1 MALSLSPE
9 IAKYLTL
16 AVFLIAYVLL
26 VAKKGHPLLVV
37 FIPVALLLAT
47 GIIDIPYA
55 FRSLNFNVLGILL
68 GMMILSELFIASNVP
83 AYLASVVVSKTR
95 TVGAALLAVCIMAG
109 FISMFVENVATVL
122 IVAPIALEMARK
134 LKISAVPFLIGIAV
148 SSNLQGC
155 ATMIGDSPSVL
166 LAVSAKMTF
175 TDFFWMHGKPGIFFA
190 VELGAV
196 ASFIILHL
204 FYRKFKSPVT
214 SMETIEVKT
223 WAPTVFLT
231 ILLLSLAISS
241 FIPNRPEY
249 TIGALALTVSFSA
262 LIWHNVSAY
271 LRSSRAA
278 KAAVRRRSARQEE
291 AAAKNGKRRNGD
303 QLAGGHIPEG
313 PMRLS
318 KFLIGLDWTTF
329 FLLVGL
335 FILVGSLTKVGVIE
349 DIAGLISRAAG
360 SNAFTAYL
368 IIVWVSVLLSAFVD
382 NIPYTLAMLPVAKSV
397 AAGLGM
403 EPYVFMFGLLV
414 GTSLGG
420 NITPIGASANVVSMG
435 LLRKNGYK
443 PTFKEFVA
451 IGLPFT
457 IAAVGIGSTFLW
469 LVWGA

>member
-1 MALSLSPE
+1 MALSLTPE

-26 VAKKGHPLLVV
+26 VAKKGHPLIVV
-37 FIPVALLLAT
+37 FTAVAILLVT

-55 FRSLNFNVLGILL
+55 FKSLNFNVLGILL

-134 LKISAVPFLIGIAV
+134 LRISAVPFLIGIAV

-196 ASFIILHL
+196 ASFAILHM

-214 SMETIEVKT
+214 SLDTIEVKT
-223 WAPTVFLT
+223 WAPTAFLT
-231 ILLLSLAISS
+231 ILMLSLAISS
-241 FIPNRPEY
+241 FFPNRPEY
-249 TIGALALTVSFSA
+249 TIGALALIVSFSA
-262 LIWHNVSAY
+262 LIWHNASAL
-271 LRSSRAA
+271 LRSYRAA
-278 KAAVRRRSARQEE
+278 GVAARGRNGRQKTG
-291 AAAKNGKRRNGD
+291 AAKGGRRRNGD
-303 QLAGGHIPEG
+303 QLASGHIQEG

-318 KFLIGLDWTTF
+318 KFLMGLDWTTF
-329 FLLVGL
+329 FLLMGL

-360 SNAFTAYL
+360 SNALAAYL

-397 AAGLGM
+397 AAALRM
-403 EPYVFMFGLLV
+403 EPYVFMFGLLI

-457 IAAVGIGSTFLW
+457 IAAVGVGSTFLW
-469 LVWGA
+469 LVWGV